1 MKNKGKQRTNG
12 INGKHLQTWYVN
24 PAKLIIIVKETTLR
38 VPIKRQTLPE

>member
-24 PAKLIIIVKETTLR
+24 PAKLIIILKETTLR
-38 VPIKRQTLPE
+38 VPIKRQTLSE